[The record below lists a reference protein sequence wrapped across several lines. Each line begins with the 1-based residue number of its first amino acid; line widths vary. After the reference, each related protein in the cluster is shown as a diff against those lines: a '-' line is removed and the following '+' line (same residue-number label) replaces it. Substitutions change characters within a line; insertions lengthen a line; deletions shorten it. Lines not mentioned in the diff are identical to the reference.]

1 MLFKVSGELTR
12 KVENGDPRRGRDENL
27 LQSLAVQMLGRTAAP
42 LPSIRR
48 EPMQKDFDM
57 NSDKSYMRMDNV
69 R

>member
-1 MLFKVSGELTR
+1 MESTF
-12 KVENGDPRRGRDENL
+12 NL
-27 LQSLAVQMLGRTAAP
+27 HLVLQMLGRTAAP
-42 LPSIRR
+42 LASVRR